1 MAKSGGRVS
10 VVWAEY
16 LKTFFHILG
25 LSDLETN
32 PNHVG
37 HSTSIKILL
46 RIFPIIDMSL
56 FLSAGVDDA
65 YECFYRAS

>member
-1 MAKSGGRVS
+1 MARSGGRVS
-10 VVWAEY
+10 VVCAEY

-37 HSTSIKILL
+37 HNTSMKILL
-46 RIFPIIDMSL
+46 RMFPIIEVSL
-56 FLSAGVDDA
+56 FLSAGVNDSC
-65 YECFYRAS
+65 ELLL